1 MSMNVG
7 DKKSLNAD
15 INITPFADVCLVLLI
30 IFMVVTPLLQKG
42 VPVNLPTARNPEAQ
56 PEKESNINISLQEDG
71 KLYYGAKWI
80 PGDVLQESLQEDY
93 ARNPGRDVY
102 IKADKRVEFVYVK
115 DVLRT
120 VQSVGFK
127 GVGLVAQHVDE
138 KGNPVTGNAAGAVAS
153 GTAGK
158 S

>member
-42 VPVNLPTARNPEAQ
+42 VPVNLPNARNPEAQ

-71 KLYYGAKWI
+71 KLWYGAKWI
-80 PGDVLQESLQEDY
+80 PGDVLQENLQEDY

>member
-1 MSMNVG
+1 M
-7 DKKSLNAD
+7 
-15 INITPFADVCLVLLI
+15 
-30 IFMVVTPLLQKG
+30 
-42 VPVNLPTARNPEAQ
+42 
-56 PEKESNINISLQEDG
+56 LQEN
-71 KLYYGAKWI
+71 
-80 PGDVLQESLQEDY
+80 LQEDY

-138 KGNPVTGNAAGAVAS
+138 KGNPVTAIAAGAVAS

>member
-1 MSMNVG
+1 MGMNVG
-7 DKKSLNAD
+7 GKGEMNAN

-42 VPVNLPTARNPEAQ
+42 VPVNLPTARNPEPQ
-56 PEKESNINISLQEDG
+56 PEKESNINISIQQDG
-71 KLYYGAKWI
+71 KLYYGSKWI
-80 PGDVLQESLQEDY
+80 PGDVLRENLQEDY

-102 IKADKRVEFVYVK
+102 IKADRRVEFSYVK
-115 DVLRT
+115 DVLKV

-138 KGNPVTGNAAGAVAS
+138 KGNPVTGNAAGAIAS
-153 GTAGK
+153 GTK
-158 S
+158 